1 MAGFVDKFKRMW
13 DAPDDEYEYDEYG
26 YADEGAEEDYKEE
39 PVRNTKKERD
49 LGGGNKVVNINATTN
64 LQVGLFKPERF
75 GEETRTIADE
85 LMKAHTVVLNLE
97 DTNKD
102 MARRI
107 LDFLSGVAYANRGK
121 IKRVATN
128 TYIIIPSNVDLT
140 GDDYLMS
147 LRTTVFTSD
156 DDKQLIARLN
166 NGIDLCLTRQ
176 KPYFM
181 PFMSER
187 KQALLVS
194 KLKKAYFDNYLFFG
208 GYDDSERKMLG
219 LFFDEPSTSMF
230 PICGIEFSFRK
241 CDRLTHRDFLGSLM
255 SLGIERETVGDILVE
270 DGRAVVFVK
279 AELSDY
285 VKSQISKV
293 GRVGVKVDDA
303 DLSKLPQGRGVEE
316 KTFIVSSLR
325 LDNIV
330 AAVCKLSREKTKTV
344 IMSDSV
350 CVNFEETKNVS
361 FNLKENDVFTI
372 RGKGKFVLKGI
383 LGTTGKGRMRISV
396 IHYK

>member
-1 MAGFVDKFKRMW
+1 M
-13 DAPDDEYEYDEYG
+13 
-26 YADEGAEEDYKEE
+26 
-39 PVRNTKKERD
+39 
-49 LGGGNKVVNINATTN
+49 
-64 LQVGLFKPERF
+64 
-75 GEETRTIADE
+75 
-85 LMKAHTVVLNLE
+85 
-97 DTNKD
+97 
-102 MARRI
+102 
-107 LDFLSGVAYANRGK
+107 
-121 IKRVATN
+121 
-128 TYIIIPSNVDLT
+128 
-140 GDDYLMS
+140 
-147 LRTTVFTSD
+147 FTSD

-187 KQALLVS
+187 KQALLAS

-208 GYDDSERKMLG
+208 GYDDS
-219 LFFDEPSTSMF
+219 STSMF

-293 GRVGVKVDDA
+293 GRVGVKVDNA